1 MSYLSAVLV
10 FLLVMSPLIVPLLVT
25 AVHATAT
32 WRRKRV
38 ARPRR
43 QRPAAHIHATG
54 LRPVQLSIVEP

>member
-10 FLLVMSPLIVPLLVT
+10 FLLVVSPLIVPLLVT

-32 WRRKRV
+32 WRRKLA

-43 QRPAAHIHATG
+43 QRPAHIHATG

>member
-10 FLLVMSPLIVPLLVT
+10 FLLVVSPLLVT

-32 WRRKRV
+32 SRRKLA

-43 QRPAAHIHATG
+43 QRPAHIHATG

>member
-10 FLLVMSPLIVPLLVT
+10 FLLVVSPLIVPLLVT

-32 WRRKRV
+32 WRRKLA

-43 QRPAAHIHATG
+43 QRPAHTHATG

>member
-10 FLLVMSPLIVPLLVT
+10 FLLVVSPLIVPLLVT
-25 AVHATAT
+25 AVHATPT
-32 WRRKRV
+32 WRRKLA

-43 QRPAAHIHATG
+43 QRPAHTHATG